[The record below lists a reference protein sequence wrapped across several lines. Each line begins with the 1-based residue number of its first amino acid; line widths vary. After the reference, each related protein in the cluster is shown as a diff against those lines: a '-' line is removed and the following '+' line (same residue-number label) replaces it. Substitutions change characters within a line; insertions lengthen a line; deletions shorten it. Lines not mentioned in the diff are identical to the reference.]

1 MQDRRY
7 TILYIDDEKNNLTI
21 FKSAF
26 YTTYRVITT
35 TSSLEGLKILQDN
48 EVDLVISDHRMPE
61 MSGIEFLEKAY
72 QQYPQIPRLVITAY
86 ADVELIIDAI
96 NRCGIYQYILKP
108 WDPRELLLTIENALQ
123 KYELQKQNK
132 NLIAELKTS
141 NEQLEQKIEERTRD
155 LEKTNRELQ
164 DAIDSKNK
172 LFSIISHDLMTP
184 MLSLGILL
192 DVILKMDEDVTL
204 KKMHQYSTKIKS
216 YLQNV
221 TEMLDNLLNWSVSQ
235 MENDNPAGNNLSAN
249 DILQK
254 NYELYKIAADR
265 KQINFGVGFT
275 EEDLIVRTDVNMV
288 NIILRNLI
296 SNAIKFTHCN
306 GQINLNT
313 YREDDR
319 VVFSVHDS
327 GIGIDNDVLPLV
339 FNKNFHE
346 SKVGTQREK
355 GTGIGLKLCKEF
367 VDKLGGS
374 IWVESKP
381 NEGSIFSFSLPLAKT
396 ELAS

>member
-1 MQDRRY
+1 MQNRRY
-7 TILYIDDEKNNLTI
+7 TLLYIDDEKNNLTI
-21 FKSAF
+21 FKSSF
-26 YTTYRVITT
+26 YKNYQVITT
-35 TSSLEGLKILQDN
+35 TSSLEGLQILQDN

-61 MSGIEFLEKAY
+61 MSGIEFLEKAC

-108 WDPRELLLTIENALQ
+108 WDPRELQLTIENALQ

-132 NLIAELKTS
+132 NLIAELKAS

-155 LEKTNRELQ
+155 LEKTNQDLQ
-164 DAIDSKNK
+164 NAIDSKNK

-192 DVILKMDEDVTL
+192 DVILKMDDDITL
-204 KKMHQYSTKIKS
+204 KKLHQYSTKIKS

-235 MENDNPAGNNLSAN
+235 MENDNPAGKNLSAN
-249 DILQK
+249 HILK
-254 NYELYKIAADR
+254 TNYELYKIAADR
-265 KQINFGVGFT
+265 KQINFGMGLT

-296 SNAIKFTHCN
+296 SNAIKFTHSN
-306 GQINLNT
+306 GQISLTT
-313 YREDDR
+313 YREDDK
-319 VVFSVHDS
+319 VVFSVQDS
-327 GIGIDNDVLPLV
+327 GIGIDHEVLPLI

-346 SKVGTQREK
+346 SKAGTQREK

-367 VDKLGGS
+367 VDKLGGD

-381 NEGSIFSFSLPLAKT
+381 NEGSIFSFSLPLAKA
-396 ELAS
+396 ESAS